1 MSMRLN
7 IFNQMNQIGHEF
19 LYLFHFEG
27 VAWYKK
33 TDGKLSIPHY
43 WWHQNDN
50 QKWQS
55 ENKMMDQGSI
65 TS

>member
-43 WWHQNDN
+43 WWHQ
-50 QKWQS
+50 
-55 ENKMMDQGSI
+55 
-65 TS
+65 